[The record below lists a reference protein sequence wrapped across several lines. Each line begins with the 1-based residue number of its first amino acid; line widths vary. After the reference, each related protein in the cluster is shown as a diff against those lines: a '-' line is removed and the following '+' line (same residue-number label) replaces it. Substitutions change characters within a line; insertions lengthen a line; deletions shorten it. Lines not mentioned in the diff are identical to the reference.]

1 MGQVGAAL
9 NSLLGH
15 VGSALQVRHSSEL
28 RVRQFVADASHELRT
43 PLASILGYAELSRR
57 HEQSLPSDVS
67 HALKRMQSEARRMK
81 SLVEDLLLL
90 ARLDTGRPLQAA
102 PVDLSMLVVDAVS
115 DAHAAGPEH
124 VWRLELPD
132 EPVVVTGDA
141 VRLHQV
147 IANLLS
153 NARTHTPAGTIVTA
167 SVRTQPGTSAELAVL
182 DDGPGVPTAALPT
195 IFERF
200 TRADTSRSRT
210 AGSTGLGLAIV
221 TAVVQSHGGTVEVTS
236 RPGQTAFSVNLPL
249 APVEE
254 RPLQRRGQ
262 A

>member
-1 MGQVGAAL
+1 
-9 NSLLGH
+9 
-15 VGSALQVRHSSEL
+15 
-28 RVRQFVADASHELRT
+28 
-43 PLASILGYAELSRR
+43 
-57 HEQSLPSDVS
+57 
-67 HALKRMQSEARRMK
+67 MK

-249 APVEE
+249 TPVEE